1 MDSVDIA
8 NHRTSKEIELE
19 INSIRSKLTEY
30 VSQDQIGICIDCGV
44 KIPERRLR
52 AIPNAV
58 RCIKCQAKY
67 EEELCST
74 R

>member
-8 NHRTSKEIELE
+8 NQHTSKEIEFQ
-19 INSIRSKLTEY
+19 ISNIRSKLTKF
-30 VSQDQIGICIDCGV
+30 VSQDQIGICIDCGA

-52 AIPNAV
+52 AIPNAI

-67 EEELCST
+67 EEELCNI